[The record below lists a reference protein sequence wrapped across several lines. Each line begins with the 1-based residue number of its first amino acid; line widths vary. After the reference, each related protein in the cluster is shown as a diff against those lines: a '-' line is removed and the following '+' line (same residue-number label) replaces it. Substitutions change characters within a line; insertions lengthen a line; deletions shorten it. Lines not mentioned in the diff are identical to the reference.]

1 MSAQTKPDCHHS
13 QLGLTPGQ
21 RAALTGF
28 THRAVAALAHLRE
41 AWCNADPNN
50 RAAVEASIRALLDG
64 HSMRDMRVGCAD
76 VLRAGLG
83 HETALQLLR
92 SVGLGDVVAP
102 LSLTR

>member
-1 MSAQTKPDCHHS
+1 MSAASKPDCHHS
-13 QLGLTPGQ
+13 NLGLTRSQ

-41 AWCNADPNN
+41 AWCSADPDN

-64 HSMRDMRVGCAD
+64 HSMHDIRDGCAD

-83 HETALQLLR
+83 QETALELLR